1 MKTTATRRILFTLA
15 ILVGMAAAPAAQ
27 LFIWE
32 PNRHADIRDGVRN
45 SIDRPSPP
53 SAARGNASSTRSNGG
68 SISLSA
74 GRIARAATPSAG
86 PIRFSSS
93 SAGSISTTNGGVKVM
108 RR

>member
-1 MKTTATRRILFTLA
+1 MA

-27 LFIWE
+27 LFTWE

-68 SISLSA
+68 SISPSA

-86 PIRFSSS
+86 PIRFSASS